1 MNVVVEKTDTGWVRF
16 SGLEVRTMEIEV
28 STCTITYG
36 DGRVEADQPCPP
48 YKVQHQLSPMRV
60 QQLVDQGLWTQ
71 DNLSPY
77 GLKLATEFAVPEGK
91 RTVGAESFV
100 EENGAVSQVFEVED
114 IPPPEP
120 EPELTVDQRI
130 DRMLGDY
137 GVTREQMLAVIQA
150 GLTTDAA

>member
-1 MNVVVEKTDTGWVRF
+1 MNIVVEKTDAGWVRF
-16 SGLEVRTMEIEV
+16 AGMEVRTMETEV
-28 STCTITYG
+28 STCTITYD
-36 DGRVEADQPCPP
+36 DGRVEVDQPCPP
-48 YKVQHQLSPMRV
+48 YKVQHQLAPFRV
-60 QQLVDQGLWTQ
+60 QRLVDQGLWTQ
-71 DNLSPY
+71 DNLTPY
-77 GLKLATEFAVPEGK
+77 RLKLATEFAVPEGK

-100 EENGAVSQVFEVED
+100 EENGGVSQVFEVED
-114 IPPPEP
+114 IPTPTP